1 LGSHHQPIRLAA
13 DRGFCWRFGVVA
25 SKVAESLTMKNSGLI
40 IAAVVLVGLTGA
52 LYWSNRHPP
61 SEDTAKA
68 SLDTPPK
75 ILSLKQ
81 EDISKIQIKKK
92 GGVELDLAKGDA
104 GKWQITAPKPL
115 GVDQEAVS
123 SLLSSVSSL
132 NADRLVEEKAADLNQ
147 FGLAQPALE
156 LDVTTKDGK
165 PQKLFLGDDTP
176 AGSAVFAKLDGDPR
190 VFTVASYNK
199 TSIDKT
205 ANDLR
210 DKRLLTVD
218 FDKLSQVELAT
229 KKQDIEFGRNK
240 QEWQIVKPKPLRAD
254 NFQVEEIVRKLR
266 DARMDLS
273 STADADAKKAA
284 AAFASG
290 TQVATAK
297 VTDTAS
303 TQELQVRKNKDDYYA
318 KSTAVPGI
326 FKVSSDLGKDLDKN
340 VDDFRNKKLFDFGY
354 DDPSKVELHDG
365 AKAYFLTKGGQDW
378 WSADSKKMESSSV
391 QSLIDKIRELSA
403 SKFVDSGFTAPVIEV
418 SVISNDGK
426 RVEKVLISKSG
437 DAYIAKR
444 DNEPALYQLESSSV
458 TDLQKVAA
466 DVKPAPPPAK
476 K

>member
-1 LGSHHQPIRLAA
+1 
-13 DRGFCWRFGVVA
+13 
-25 SKVAESLTMKNSGLI
+25 MKNSGLI
-40 IAAVVLVGLTGA
+40 IAAAVLAALTGA
-52 LYWSNRHPP
+52 LYWSNHHPP

-81 EDISKIQIKKK
+81 EDISKIAIRKK
-92 GGVELDLAKGDA
+92 GGEELALAKGDA

-115 GVDQEAVS
+115 GADQEAVS

-132 NADRLVEEKAADLNQ
+132 NADRLVEDKAADLSQ

-156 LDVTTKDGK
+156 LDITSKDGK

-190 VFTVASYNK
+190 VFTIASYNK

-218 FDKLSQVELAT
+218 FDKLSQIELAT
-229 KKQDIEFGRNK
+229 EKQNIEFGRNK

-266 DARMDLS
+266 EAKMDTS
-273 STADADAKKAA
+273 SADADVKKTA

-326 FKVSSDLGKDLDKN
+326 YKVASDLGKELDKN

-354 DDPSKVELHDG
+354 DDPSKIELRDG

-378 WSADSKKMESSSV
+378 WSADSKKMEPSSV
-391 QSLIDKIRELSA
+391 QSLLDKIRELSA
-403 SKFVDSGFTAPVIEV
+403 SKFVDSGFTSPAVEITV
-418 SVISNDGK
+418 TSNDGK

-437 DAYIAKR
+437 DNYIAKR
-444 DNEPALYQLESSSV
+444 DNEPALYQLDSSTV
-458 TDLQKVAA
+458 ADLQKVAA
-466 DVKPAPPPAK
+466 DVKPASPAAK

>member
-1 LGSHHQPIRLAA
+1 
-13 DRGFCWRFGVVA
+13 
-25 SKVAESLTMKNSGLI
+25 MKSSGLI
-40 IAAVVLVGLTGA
+40 IAAVVLAALTGV

-61 SEDTAKA
+61 SESTAKA

-81 EDISKIQIKKK
+81 EDISKIEIRKK
-92 GGVELDLAKGDA
+92 GGEELDLAKGDT

-115 GVDQEAVS
+115 NADQDAVS
-123 SLLSSVSSL
+123 SLLSTVSSL
-132 NADRLVEEKAADLNQ
+132 NADRLVEEKPGDVSQ
-147 FGLAQPALE
+147 YGLAQPTLE
-156 LDVTTKDGK
+156 LDLTSKGGK

-190 VFTVASYNK
+190 VFTIASYNK

-218 FDKLSQVELAT
+218 FDKLSQIELAT
-229 KKQDIEFGRNK
+229 KKQDIEVGRNK

-266 DARMDLS
+266 DAKMEAAF
-273 STADADAKKAA
+273 TDADAKKSA

-290 TQVATAK
+290 TPVASAK

-303 TQELQVRKNKDDYYA
+303 TQELQIRKNKDDYYA
-318 KSTAVPGI
+318 KSTVVPGI
-326 FKVSSDLGKDLDKN
+326 YMVSSDLGKELEKN
-340 VDDFRNKKLFDFGY
+340 LDDFRNKKLFDFGY
-354 DDPSKVELHDG
+354 DDPSKVEVHDG

-403 SKFVDSGFTAPVIEV
+403 SKFVDSGFTESAIEV
-418 SVISNDGK
+418 SVTSNDGK
-426 RVEKVLISKSG
+426 RIEKVSISKSG
-437 DAYIAKR
+437 DTYIAKR
-444 DNEPALYQLESSSV
+444 DNEPALYQLDSSSV
-458 TDLQKVAA
+458 ADLQKFAA
-466 DVKPAPPPAK
+466 DVRPAPPAAK

>member
-1 LGSHHQPIRLAA
+1 
-13 DRGFCWRFGVVA
+13 
-25 SKVAESLTMKNSGLI
+25 MKNSGLI
-40 IAAVVLVGLTGA
+40 IAALVLAALTGA
-52 LYWSNRHPP
+52 LYWSNHHPP
-61 SEDTAKA
+61 SDNTTKA

-81 EDISKIQIKKK
+81 EDISKIAIRKK
-92 GGVELDLAKGDA
+92 GGEELDLAKGDA

-115 GVDQEAVS
+115 GADQEGVS

-132 NADRLVEEKAADLNQ
+132 NADRLVDDKAVDLNPY
-147 FGLAQPALE
+147 GLAQPSLE

-190 VFTVASYNK
+190 VFTIANYNK
-199 TSIDKT
+199 TAIDKT
-205 ANDLR
+205 TNDLR

-218 FDKLSQVELAT
+218 FDKLSQIDLAT

-254 NFQVEEIVRKLR
+254 NFQIEEIVRKLR
-266 DARMDLS
+266 EARMDT
-273 STADADAKKAA
+273 STTDADTKKAA
-284 AAFASG
+284 PAFASG
-290 TQVATAK
+290 SQVATAK

-303 TQELQVRKNKDDYYA
+303 TQELQIRKSKDDYYA

-326 FKVSSDLGKDLDKN
+326 YKVSSDLGKELDKN
-340 VDDFRNKKLFDFGY
+340 LDDFRNKKLFDFGY
-354 DDPSKVELHDG
+354 DDPSKVEIHDG

-391 QSLIDKIRELSA
+391 QALVDKIRQLSA
-403 SKFVDSGFTAPVIEV
+403 SKFVDSGFTSPALEV
-418 SVISNDGK
+418 TVTSNEGK
-426 RVEKVLISKSG
+426 RVDRVLISKSG
-437 DAYIAKR
+437 DTYIAKR
-444 DNEPALYQLESSSV
+444 DNEPALYQLDSSSV
-458 TDLQKVAA
+458 ADLQKVAA
-466 DVKPAPPPAK
+466 DVKPAPPAAK

>member
-1 LGSHHQPIRLAA
+1 
-13 DRGFCWRFGVVA
+13 
-25 SKVAESLTMKNSGLI
+25 MKSSGLI
-40 IAAVVLVGLTGA
+40 IAAVVLVALSGV
-52 LYWSNRHPP
+52 LYWSNHHPP
-61 SEDTAKA
+61 SENTAKA

-81 EDISKIQIKKK
+81 EDISKIEIRKK
-92 GGVELDLAKGDA
+92 GGEELDLVKGDA
-104 GKWQITAPKPL
+104 SKWQITAPKPL
-115 GVDQEAVS
+115 SADQEAVS
-123 SLLSSVSSL
+123 SLLSTVSSL
-132 NADRLVEEKAADLNQ
+132 NADRLVEEKPGDVGQ
-147 FGLAQPALE
+147 YGLAQPALE

-165 PQKLFLGDDTP
+165 PQKLLLGDDTP
-176 AGSAVFAKLDGDPR
+176 AGRAVFAKLDGDPR
-190 VFTVASYNK
+190 VFTIASYNK

-218 FDKLSQVELAT
+218 FDKLSQIELAT

-266 DARMDLS
+266 DTKMETS
-273 STADADAKKAA
+273 STDADAKKSA

-290 TQVATAK
+290 TPVASAK

-303 TQELQVRKNKDDYYA
+303 TQELQIRKSKDDYYA

-326 FKVSSDLGKDLDKN
+326 YKVSSDLGKELDKN
-340 VDDFRNKKLFDFGY
+340 LDDFRNKKLFDFGY
-354 DDPSKVELHDG
+354 DDPSKVEVHDG

-403 SKFVDSGFTAPVIEV
+403 SKFVDSGFTEPAIEV
-418 SVISNDGK
+418 SVTSNDGK
-426 RVEKVLISKSG
+426 RIEKVSISKSG
-437 DAYIAKR
+437 DTYIAKR
-444 DNEPALYQLESSSV
+444 DNEPALYQLDSFSV
-458 TDLQKVAA
+458 ADLQKVAA
-466 DVKPAPPPAK
+466 DVKPAPATGK